1 MIGAFAK
8 SRTEIAHGS
17 GKQIRGVVGGLSH
30 IHRQGTQTAQ
40 IWVSQLWKIPEEL
53 WASRS
58 ARTSGIGPGGSLEYL
73 IPVCCPWDFPF
84 YTVRRC
90 VELLP
95 ESRGRYDRDLWQSFL
110 EEKQKF
116 SDQVNFGN
124 DTCLQITLLPI
135 LWEVMWFKNIQILIL
150 LNPMF
155 SKIPDYKARWGIMVS
170 TEPWMENITPN
181 VFILGVKKLSSWYTS
196 LHHSNPHN

>member
-1 MIGAFAK
+1 MAVGSK
-8 SRTEIAHGS
+8 SEGWWVDWVTYTDRVHRQHRSECPNCGRFQKSSEHPEVPGPVGLVLVVPLSIWFQFVVPETFLSTLWGGVWSCSLSLVGGMTEICG
-17 GKQIRGVVGGLSH
+17 R
-30 IHRQGTQTAQ
+30 
-40 IWVSQLWKIPEEL
+40 VSLRKN
-53 WASRS
+53 
-58 ARTSGIGPGGSLEYL
+58 
-73 IPVCCPWDFPF
+73 
-84 YTVRRC
+84 
-90 VELLP
+90 
-95 ESRGRYDRDLWQSFL
+95 
-110 EEKQKF
+110 KNF